1 MSSSTIDYLNNLS
14 KQLNIYLSSFFYIF
28 GNISTSLC
36 LLMFIS
42 MKRFRK
48 NPSSTY
54 LLSSSLSGFVLINT
68 SYLTRVFLPN
78 FIFDPSTTSLIWCKL
93 RQYIGHLSSL
103 IFLYCISWA
112 MMDQYLSTSKKV
124 RLRQFSTVKIA
135 RRLVSLTFLFSFIH
149 SIPLIIYNEIN
160 MSTITNIRSCVITNN
175 LIYRNYVTYFVIPF
189 VLGIFPT
196 FLMII
201 FAILSYANINYL
213 HQRQMRTQVQHQLT
227 RMVSAQTF
235 FVIIG
240 MIAYTA
246 QTIYN
251 LVTTS
256 TLKSPPFVL
265 GIFPTFLMII
275 FAILSYANIN
285 YLHQRQMRTQV
296 QHQLT
301 RMVSAQTFFVII
313 GMIAYTAQ
321 TIYNLVTTSTLK
333 SPLRQAQ
340 ENVALTITGVLAYTG
355 YVFNFYIYI
364 FVSPTLRKHFKE
376 LIQKFLYYCTCH
388 FIRNNRTQPTH
399 ITQNNLQLDGK

>member
-1 MSSSTIDYLNNLS
+1 MSSTQTIDYLNNLS

-54 LLSSSLSGFVLINT
+54 LLSSSMAGFVLINT

-160 MSTITNIRSCVITNN
+160 ISTITNIRSCVITNN
-175 LIYRNYVTYFVIPF
+175 LIYRNYVTYFVI
-189 VLGIFPT
+189 
-196 FLMII
+196 
-201 FAILSYANINYL
+201 
-213 HQRQMRTQVQHQLT
+213 
-227 RMVSAQTF
+227 
-235 FVIIG
+235 
-240 MIAYTA
+240 
-246 QTIYN
+246 
-251 LVTTS
+251 
-256 TLKSPPFVL
+256 PFVL

-376 LIQKFLYYCTCH
+376 LIQKFLYYFTCH
-388 FIRNNRTQPTH
+388 FIRNNRTQPAH